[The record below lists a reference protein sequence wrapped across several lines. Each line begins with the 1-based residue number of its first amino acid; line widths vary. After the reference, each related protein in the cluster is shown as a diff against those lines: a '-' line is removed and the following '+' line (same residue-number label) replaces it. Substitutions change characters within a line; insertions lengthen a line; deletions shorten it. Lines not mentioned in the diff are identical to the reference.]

1 MPTGTCQ
8 CMMLKTAP
16 AGWMVMDNSQVDYE
30 DAPDLV
36 ELLWQF
42 DLTKGDSSTYAVLPN
57 MNGRV
62 FQGTTTVADVCKY
75 LEAQLPNITG
85 RITSIRSW
93 SSSVQ
98 CVGAFSGSYI
108 RDNVLNSVSGSGD
121 DAFDL
126 ALKASDDN
134 ATYSGT
140 GLQPSAIQ
148 CMPCIRC

>member
-1 MPTGTCQ
+1 
-8 CMMLKTAP
+8 ML
-16 AGWMVMDNSQVDYE
+16 
-30 DAPDLV
+30 
-36 ELLWQF
+36 ELLLALKF
-42 DLTKGDSSTYAVLPN
+42 VEPFKLPVTAAAADEALSKLNAPEEPSPPVDILTARWPPVMFGND
-57 MNGRV
+57 
-62 FQGTTTVADVCKY
+62 
-75 LEAQLPNITG
+75 PNITG